1 MHALTRLVISFFPQV
16 YRGSVRLL
24 SPINLA
30 VIDRYVNKGCGTAH
44 PLTIFSFQLESGE
57 RVTAIGNINLEISE
71 RTQERKDVIVVA
83 TSYARG
89 EDIAARGHLY
99 IFDVIEVVPD
109 PEQPEGTNLKLKLI
123 GEEILKGAV
132 TAVSGIGGQGYL
144 IAAQGQKCVVRGLK
158 DDGSIP
164 PVAFIDVMSYVS
176 VVKELRG
183 TGMCLVAD
191 ALRGLWFVGYSVS
204 QAS

>member
-1 MHALTRLVISFFPQV
+1 M
-16 YRGSVRLL
+16 
-24 SPINLA
+24 
-30 VIDRYVNKGCGTAH
+30 
-44 PLTIFSFQLESGE
+44 
-57 RVTAIGNINLEISE
+57 TAIGNINLEISE

-132 TAVSGIGGQGYL
+132 TSVSGIGGQGYL

-204 QAS
+204 NAS